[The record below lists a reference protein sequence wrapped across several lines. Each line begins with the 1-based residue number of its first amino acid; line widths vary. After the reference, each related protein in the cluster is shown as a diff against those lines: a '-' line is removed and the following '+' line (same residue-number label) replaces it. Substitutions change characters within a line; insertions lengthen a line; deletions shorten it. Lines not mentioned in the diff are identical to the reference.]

1 MGLIPEGFDHV
12 LTCKPEIMR
21 ELGADEGFQYL
32 FTQGFK
38 HRPDLLEV
46 KMSPRVREEILTHL
60 REGLHTFCTKNTL
73 HTGQCLPWVA
83 LVLEEASRLLFN
95 DRRFADGKVLSTRN
109 RPHEAGTRFQPWV
122 HCYDSF
128 LRVLHARFIVT
139 TADKLGNNYVVCC
152 KKLYLTTVEVDLTS
166 GVFYSRV
173 PEDVDVRSI

>member
-1 MGLIPEGFDHV
+1 
-12 LTCKPEIMR
+12 
-21 ELGADEGFQYL
+21 
-32 FTQGFK
+32 
-38 HRPDLLEV
+38 
-46 KMSPRVREEILTHL
+46 VREEILTHL